1 MCQALTFRVCLSKLP
16 SNLNNERRSIRA
28 CHLYE
33 LLFFQYENL
42 LIYYTDLP
50 IEFTNSKTTPHA
62 SLIFHMFL
70 QNLNVF
76 LTYI

>member
-1 MCQALTFRVCLSKLP
+1 MCQALTFRVCLPKLP

-50 IEFTNSKTTPHA
+50 IEFTNSQTLHFMRVLFFTGFYK
-62 SLIFHMFL
+62 I
-70 QNLNVF
+70 
-76 LTYI
+76 